1 MSRLGDLAPAWRQI
15 DALLD
20 EALSL
25 PAQERGRWL
34 RALPAEHAP
43 LRDTLARLLQVRE
56 GIETGDFLGTLPKLS
71 GSPPPGEAMP
81 DAMLPRPGSIVGP
94 WRLVHSLGEGGMGS
108 VWLAERT
115 DGQLKRAVALKLPR
129 LAWDRGLG
137 ERMARERDILAT
149 LEHPHIARLYDA
161 GIDQLGRP
169 WLALEY
175 VPGRPIDEHARLR
188 SLSPTQRVR
197 LLLQVCEAVAYA
209 QGRLVIHRD
218 LKPSNVMVTEDG
230 QVRLLDFGIAR
241 LARPPSATFGA
252 GAPPPT
258 EHAGAALTPGYASP
272 EQLRE
277 QPLSTASDVFSL
289 GVVAYEL
296 LAGVPP
302 FRFEPRTQAAYERT
316 LAGGAPPLA
325 SRACADPAAAR
336 LLRGDLDAVLDRA
349 LALDPARRYAGA
361 DALAADLRAWLAGE
375 AVSARG
381 RTRAEQLQHWARRH
395 KAAVAVGVV
404 AFVALAAAAAVSTVQ
419 ALHAREQAAQA
430 AAEAEKA
437 RKEAARARATQA
449 LLKRI
454 FQLNGLDQPDP
465 LRAQRTTAREL
476 LDLAARSVGDVMKD
490 TPEAQIEL
498 LETLS
503 TLYAELGAPGPSL
516 QAARQRVELARQ
528 ALPDDDPRR
537 ADALLSLSGRLH
549 DTPQRPQARALIEE
563 AEAVMRR
570 AGPAAA
576 SLEGALAL
584 QKARHERWGRLKEG
598 VEHAERAVAWF
609 REHQP
614 DSGLRVSALYFASA
628 LSDISGD
635 PGRGLEHLQEAR
647 QIAAARQAGG
657 GRALMAAV
665 ADRGDMLVRH
675 GQWAEAEAAYT
686 EAVEVAT
693 RLLGADHPSTLV
705 VSMYRAR
712 FWIETGRVAAGER
725 ERDEMRRR
733 MRERQP
739 PLPGWWIDYANG
751 LMGRLDLDR
760 GRPDLLEPVVRA
772 GVEGMRSSVPDSQ
785 VIAMRKRL
793 LAETLIALG
802 RLDEAAVALDAARA
816 VWERASAGLDRTGL
830 DNGFELVGAELQLA
844 RGDAAGA
851 LARLDEQPRSRAVAA
866 GAFDRGHVRHRL
878 LRAEALRQFGRAEE
892 AAAEAR
898 GALADLRRL
907 PEPLSLPAQQAAA
920 ELALGRAL
928 RDAGRQR
935 EAMAAFDRA
944 IALRRAFDLPG
955 SVWLARAEAARRGE
969 SARATPGP
977 RAAERPRSP

>member
-197 LLLQVCEAVAYA
+197 LLQQVCEAVAYA

-218 LKPSNVMVTEDG
+218 LKPSNVMVTDEG

-361 DALAADLRAWLAGE
+361 DALAA
-375 AVSARG
+375 
-381 RTRAEQLQHWARRH
+381 
-395 KAAVAVGVV
+395 
-404 AFVALAAAAAVSTVQ
+404 
-419 ALHAREQAAQA
+419 
-430 AAEAEKA
+430 
-437 RKEAARARATQA
+437 
-449 LLKRI
+449 
-454 FQLNGLDQPDP
+454 
-465 LRAQRTTAREL
+465 
-476 LDLAARSVGDVMKD
+476 
-490 TPEAQIEL
+490 
-498 LETLS
+498 
-503 TLYAELGAPGPSL
+503 
-516 QAARQRVELARQ
+516 
-528 ALPDDDPRR
+528 
-537 ADALLSLSGRLH
+537 
-549 DTPQRPQARALIEE
+549 
-563 AEAVMRR
+563 
-570 AGPAAA
+570 
-576 SLEGALAL
+576 
-584 QKARHERWGRLKEG
+584 
-598 VEHAERAVAWF
+598 
-609 REHQP
+609 
-614 DSGLRVSALYFASA
+614 
-628 LSDISGD
+628 
-635 PGRGLEHLQEAR
+635 
-647 QIAAARQAGG
+647 
-657 GRALMAAV
+657 
-665 ADRGDMLVRH
+665 
-675 GQWAEAEAAYT
+675 
-686 EAVEVAT
+686 
-693 RLLGADHPSTLV
+693 
-705 VSMYRAR
+705 
-712 FWIETGRVAAGER
+712 
-725 ERDEMRRR
+725 
-733 MRERQP
+733 
-739 PLPGWWIDYANG
+739 
-751 LMGRLDLDR
+751 
-760 GRPDLLEPVVRA
+760 
-772 GVEGMRSSVPDSQ
+772 
-785 VIAMRKRL
+785 
-793 LAETLIALG
+793 
-802 RLDEAAVALDAARA
+802 
-816 VWERASAGLDRTGL
+816 
-830 DNGFELVGAELQLA
+830 
-844 RGDAAGA
+844 
-851 LARLDEQPRSRAVAA
+851 
-866 GAFDRGHVRHRL
+866 
-878 LRAEALRQFGRAEE
+878 
-892 AAAEAR
+892 
-898 GALADLRRL
+898 
-907 PEPLSLPAQQAAA
+907 
-920 ELALGRAL
+920 
-928 RDAGRQR
+928 
-935 EAMAAFDRA
+935 
-944 IALRRAFDLPG
+944 
-955 SVWLARAEAARRGE
+955 
-969 SARATPGP
+969 
-977 RAAERPRSP
+977 